1 MEHQL
6 TVLTAAAIQWY
17 LGFSQRLSSLA
28 MVLIIG
34 AQEPI
39 IANKILT
46 TSHPRL
52 TCVREAALLQLGLP
66 NGPVRLWTDSIPCK
80 SPVL

>member
-46 TSHPRL
+46 T
-52 TCVREAALLQLGLP
+52 
-66 NGPVRLWTDSIPCK
+66 
-80 SPVL
+80 